1 MLPTPKKTKQK
12 FYNQY
17 IYKINLE
24 MLGAFALRHY
34 KFDHFKNSGNLPFKS
49 QFEFGSE
56 RLSDK
61 VNSNK
66 ENLLKL
72 SFMLESYKDSMRIRV
87 EGDWVDIYTNQD
99 TIYHEFLKEF
109 ESNVIRRWEPPAG
122 LEDELLD
129 SHKKIF
135 VKKLPHEKYE
145 YKVYLLPHKLKYD
158 RDSIADWYEKQT
170 EHTSI
175 SPSIVKWIRRTSQN
189 WDRRYILVDNDKTLL
204 MLKLR
209 SPELIGAVHR
219 YVVIT

>member
-34 KFDHFKNSGNLPFKS
+34 KFDQFKNSGNLPFKS
-49 QFEFGSE
+49 QFGSE

-61 VNSNK
+61 VDSNK

-87 EGDWVDIYTNQD
+87 EGDWVDIYTNED
-99 TIYHEFLKEF
+99 TIYREFLKEF

-135 VKKLPHEKYE
+135 VKNYHTKSTNIKYTF
-145 YKVYLLPHKLKYD
+145 YL
-158 RDSIADWYEKQT
+158 
-170 EHTSI
+170 I
-175 SPSIVKWIRRTSQN
+175 S
-189 WDRRYILVDNDKTLL
+189 
-204 MLKLR
+204 
-209 SPELIGAVHR
+209 
-219 YVVIT
+219 